1 MELSIDLL
9 KTFVAIIDS
18 GGFTSAAD
26 VVHRTQSAISMQVKR
41 LEETIGQPLFER
53 TGRSFNLTAQGEAL
67 VPYARRML
75 KLHEETVTA
84 MVRPEMVGEVRLGT
98 PDDYALRYLPAILA
112 QFATAYPKVQVTVR
126 CEPSTMLAPALDRG
140 ELDLT
145 LLTGDLYRD
154 RSELVRR
161 DPTHWITSGRHT
173 VHEEDPLPLA
183 VFQCDCV
190 FRDWAFESLN
200 GIGRSYRIAYQ
211 SASTAGIL
219 AAVSAGLAVTVL
231 AASVVP
237 DDLKV
242 LGEADGFPELPET
255 PIIMRRSAEA
265 RSSVVDAMANFICE
279 GFRG

>member
-9 KTFVAIIDS
+9 KTFLAIIDS
-18 GGFTSAAD
+18 GSFTNAAEM
-26 VVHRTQSAISMQVKR
+26 VYRTQSAISMQVKR
-41 LEETIGQPLFER
+41 LEENVGQPLFER
-53 TGRSFNLTAQGEAL
+53 SGRSFSLTAQGEAL

-84 MVRPEMVGEVRLGT
+84 MIQPELVGTVQLGT
-98 PDDYALRYLPAILA
+98 PDDYALRFLPTILA
-112 QFATAYPKVQVTVR
+112 QFARAYPRVNVTVR
-126 CEPSTMLAPALDRG
+126 CEPSSVLAPALERG

-154 RSELVRR
+154 RAELVRR
-161 DPTHWITSGRHT
+161 DPTHWVTSSTHL
-173 VHEEDPLPLA
+173 VHEEAPLPLA
-183 VFQCDCV
+183 IFQADCI
-190 FRDWAFESLN
+190 FRKWAFESLD
-200 GIGRSYRIAYQ
+200 GIGRPYRVAYQ

-242 LGEADGFPELPET
+242 LGEADGFPVLPET
-255 PIIMRRSAEA
+255 PIILRRAPGS
-265 RSSVVDAMANFICE
+265 RSPVVDAMARFISE
-279 GFRG
+279 GFKC